1 MTQFLKQVA
10 GHYFAS
16 GRVDKY
22 CFVFPNRRSLVFFN
36 KYLGEQT
43 ARAGV
48 PVMAPACCQMND
60 FVSRL
65 SRERSGSRIKL
76 LRILYDC
83 YKPLYEAREGEG
95 KAEPLDD
102 FIFWGGVILSD
113 FNDIDKYLIDP
124 GQIFAN
130 IAQFKEMQQDF
141 SFLNDSQRAALEQ
154 FLGNFSTDG
163 EYKRR
168 FQTIWDILYDLY
180 RNFNA
185 ELDAKELSYEGRI
198 YRKLAGMLK
207 EQSVSDL
214 LSREYP
220 GSEKFV
226 FVGLNA
232 LNNCEKK
239 LLRSIRDARMAEF
252 CWDFSSHFI
261 KDSHNKSSFFIR
273 ENLNLFPQAFEIDP
287 EGLPDP
293 SFNVLSVPSSIGQTK
308 QIPQI
313 LQTVGK
319 ADISTA
325 IVLPDE
331 KLLVPVLNSIPP
343 EITQLNVTM
352 GYPISGSVLWPLIMD
367 VASLQLHIYRK
378 DGVPFFY
385 HKQVWSILSNS
396 LLRLSMSPEGLK
408 TADSIREKAQCYVPL
423 EDFGTDAV
431 LEAIFR
437 DVASDPSS
445 GEAAQIQEFARYLE
459 NVLRTLAA
467 GMEDTVELD
476 FARIIYQTLEELIQ
490 DPLPVKPAT
499 FVRVLQQ
506 MCAGQTVPFQGEPM
520 RGLQIM
526 GPLETRALDFENIII
541 LNCNEGIFPR
551 RSSDSSFIP
560 GELRKGFEMPTY
572 EYRDAMWAY
581 YFYRMVERA
590 RNVWMLYDSRTEGV
604 RAGEESRFIKQLELH
619 FGVPVRRWVAKN
631 EIKRQPSVED
641 IAKSAE
647 DIGKLKEGH
656 LSASAIQN
664 YLSCPA
670 KFYFAYVQGLKQ
682 ENEVAESL
690 DASMFGQ
697 VFHSVMETLYDTPD
711 RKVSAEYLGE
721 LLKSGTRIAD
731 LVTSTVLSKQ
741 RSFVLSGKNLIY
753 RDMICSY
760 VRQVIKRDI
769 EFLKDSSSPC
779 FTILGLE
786 RAMKADI
793 GGFPFIG
800 MIDRLDSISPGC
812 IRIVDY
818 KTGKV
823 DDNDINICDDNASE
837 VVDKLFGPA
846 DKGRPHIAVQL
857 YIYDVFA
864 RRDKFLAPNEILN
877 SIYQTNR
884 LFVEGVKNVGLS
896 AKFISL
902 MEERMQRLLDE
913 ISDLSIPWKRCEVQ
927 DNCKYCDFKQICGR

>member
-10 GHYFAS
+10 AHYFAC
-16 GRVDKY
+16 GRVDKC
-22 CFVFPNRRSLVFFN
+22 CFVFPNRRALVFFN

-43 ARAGV
+43 AREGV
-48 PVMAPACCQMND
+48 PIQAPVCCQMND

-65 SRERSGSRIKL
+65 SGERSGSRIKL
-76 LRILYDC
+76 LRTLYDC

-95 KAEPLDD
+95 KAESLDD

-124 GQIFAN
+124 KQIFAN
-130 IAQFKEMQQDF
+130 IAQFKGMQQDF
-141 SFLNDSQRAALEQ
+141 SFLNDTQRAALEQ
-154 FLGNFSTDG
+154 FLGNFSTEG

-180 RNFNA
+180 RDFNA
-185 ELDAKELSYEGRI
+185 GLDAKELSYEGRI
-198 YRKLAGMLK
+198 YRKLAGLLG

-214 LSREYP
+214 LAREYP
-220 GSEKFV
+220 DCEKFV

-239 LLRSIRDARMAEF
+239 LLKSIRDARMAEF
-252 CWDFSSHFI
+252 CWDFSSRFI
-261 KDSHNKSSFFIR
+261 KDTHNKSSFFIR

-313 LQTVGK
+313 LKAIGK

-331 KLLVPVLNSIPP
+331 KLLVPVLNSIPS

-367 VASLQLHIYRK
+367 VSSLQLHIFRK
-378 DGVPFFY
+378 DGAPFFY

-396 LLRLSMSPEGLK
+396 LLRLSISPEGLK
-408 TADSIREKAQCYVPL
+408 TADAIREKAQCYVPV
-423 EDFGTDAV
+423 EDFRGDAV
-431 LEAIFR
+431 LEMIFR
-437 DVASDPSS
+437 EVASDPSS
-445 GEAAQIQEFARYLE
+445 SEAAQIQDLIRYLE
-459 NVLRTLAA
+459 DVLRILAA
-467 GMEDTVELD
+467 GMEDTMELD
-476 FARIIYQTLEELIQ
+476 FARIVYQTLEELQQ

-541 LNCNEGIFPR
+541 LSCNEGIFPR

-581 YFYRMVERA
+581 YFYRMIQRA

-619 FGVPVRRWVAKN
+619 FGVPVGRWVARN
-631 EIKRQPSVED
+631 EIKRLSSVED
-641 IAKSAE
+641 IAKSAG
-647 DIGKLKEGH
+647 DISKLKEGH
-656 LSASAIQN
+656 LSASSIQN

-670 KFYFAYVQGLKQ
+670 KFYFAYVKGLKQ

-697 VFHSVMETLYDTPD
+697 VFHKAMENLYDTPD
-711 RKVSAEYLGE
+711 RKVSAGYLGE
-721 LLKSGTRIAD
+721 LLKSGTRIRD
-731 LVTSTVLSKQ
+731 LVTSIVLSKQ
-741 RSFVLSGKNLIY
+741 KAFTLSGRNLIY

-760 VRQVIKRDI
+760 IRQAIKRDL
-769 EFLKDSSSPC
+769 ELLKDNSSSC
-779 FTILGLE
+779 FTVLGLE
-786 RAMKADI
+786 RTMKAEI
-793 GGFPFIG
+793 GGYPFVGI
-800 MIDRLDSISPGC
+800 IDRLDSIVPGR
-812 IRIVDY
+812 IRVVDY

-823 DDNDINICDDNASE
+823 GDNDINISDDNARD

-846 DKGRPHIAVQL
+846 DKDRPHIAVQL
-857 YIYDVFA
+857 YIYDVLVKGD
-864 RRDKFLAPNEILN
+864 RRLSSYGVENC
-877 SIYQTNR
+877 IYQTNR
-884 LFVEGVKNVGLS
+884 LFVEGVKGVELS
-896 AKFISL
+896 GEFISL
-902 MEERMQRLLDE
+902 MEERIQRLLDE